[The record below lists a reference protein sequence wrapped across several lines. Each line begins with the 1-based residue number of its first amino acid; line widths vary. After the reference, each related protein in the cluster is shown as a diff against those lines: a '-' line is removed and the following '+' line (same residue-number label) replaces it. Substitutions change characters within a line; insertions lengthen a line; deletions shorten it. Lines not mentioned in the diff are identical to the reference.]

1 MFGGVNRQRRIL
13 CGITSHGVERCYT
26 EDNIGR
32 GHNVPLPAL
41 WGNVA
46 RISAELGMR
55 APLTGRDATGGK
67 TVRLWWRHFLPL
79 PRSALEGEKR
89 IVERFLYDNAHLVIC
104 TRRGR
109 CLEIFLCWLLRQYAE
124 ALKRLWPLSS
134 DIKAIADSIC

>member
-55 APLTGRDATGGK
+55 APLTGRDATGGVNRRRYAAALPFPCQGRPLGQM
-67 TVRLWWRHFLPL
+67 TNRAARRRL
-79 PRSALEGEKR
+79 SYG
-89 IVERFLYDNAHLVIC
+89 AHLAHQP
-104 TRRGR
+104 RRGSSAGNFSILKKVQETITWR
-109 CLEIFLCWLLRQYAE
+109 KPLRDCFIYE
-124 ALKRLWPLSS
+124 R
-134 DIKAIADSIC
+134 DVNF